1 VTRRTTLVRKLMTDN
16 PRSRQLSADCSKQA
30 HGACSHQLGVGG
42 GVNPAARR
50 VQFGILLCHCE
61 CHAVCVLAGQAT
73 ASLTQWVESCSCPG
87 AQHERELWR
96 EAAAARSESSERR
109 RADRQSRQDALN
121 AVAAESRGKTREEV
135 RGLLINE
142 FRSRA
147 LDVPPDLVI
156 ESMIDSITL
165 PGSVNSIFAFA
176 RLSAGIGGEVGK
188 LFRLFKGLQ
197 RLEGPAVAPGVAP
210 EQMDVLLNDEAEIF
224 LRSRAS
230 DAGKDEL
237 VPQVVAVSLEPSTSE
252 QPPQAVLVRLDG
264 RSVGTLNQHDGL
276 ALTDVLSAANSQNEK
291 LMMLGVY
298 EPRSAGSPPRL
309 RVYPSGPPRR

>member
-1 VTRRTTLVRKLMTDN
+1 M
-16 PRSRQLSADCSKQA
+16 QA
-30 HGACSHQLGVGG
+30 HAACSHQLGVGG
-42 GVNPAARR
+42 GVNLTARR
-50 VQFGILLCHCE
+50 VEFGVLLCRCD
-61 CHAVCVLAGQAT
+61 CHAACALAGRFT
-73 ASLTQWVESCSCPG
+73 APLTDWVESCSCPG

-96 EAAAARSESSERR
+96 EAAAARSESDERK
-109 RADRQSRQDALN
+109 RADHQSRQDALN

-156 ESMIDSITL
+156 ESMIDSITP

-176 RLSAGIGGEVGK
+176 RLSTGIGGEIGK

-197 RLEGPAVAPGVAP
+197 RLEGPVIAPGAAP
-210 EQMDVLLNDEAEIF
+210 EQVDVLLNDEAEVF

-237 VPQVVAVSLEPSTSE
+237 VPQMVAVSLEPSTSG
-252 QPPQAVLVRLDG
+252 QPPRAVLVRLDG
-264 RSVGTLNQHDGL
+264 RFVGTLNQHDGL
-276 ALTDVLSAANSQNEK
+276 ALTDALSAANSQNEK

-298 EPRSAGSPPRL
+298 EPRSAASPPRL